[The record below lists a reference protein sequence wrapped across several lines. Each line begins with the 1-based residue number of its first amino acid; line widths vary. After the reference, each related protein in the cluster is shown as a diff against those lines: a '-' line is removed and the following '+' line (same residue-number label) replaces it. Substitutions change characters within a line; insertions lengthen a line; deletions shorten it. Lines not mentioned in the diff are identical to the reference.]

1 MGNFESSYAEER
13 HLTQEAAHELKDLE
27 KAVSNKLEAISYDM
41 KYHAMDDQRLPIVA
55 IVDEIKKIH
64 VNVTQEASK
73 ESIIREVLESAL
85 KGAYLDGILK
95 IISNTLEKFVGCVKV
110 GETQQS
116 STNVMFAYNGV
127 LRIDYVFYKN
137 QIRTPSDDNDGA
149 AQNSFCYYM
158 QVGVLDLQKMN
169 VQVTLYELTKAMQ
182 ENQIQEAV
190 KKLQEI
196 GEFASELLEFILK
209 FSEKQKQ
216 AVDRSKAIQ

>member
-1 MGNFESSYAEER
+1 MGNFESSYDEEKQ
-13 HLTQEAAHELKDLE
+13 LNPEVVHEFKDLE

-95 IISNTLEKFVGCVKV
+95 IISSTLEKFVGCVKV

-137 QIRTPSDDNDGA
+137 QIRTQSDEKDV

-209 FSEKQKQ
+209 FGEKQRQ